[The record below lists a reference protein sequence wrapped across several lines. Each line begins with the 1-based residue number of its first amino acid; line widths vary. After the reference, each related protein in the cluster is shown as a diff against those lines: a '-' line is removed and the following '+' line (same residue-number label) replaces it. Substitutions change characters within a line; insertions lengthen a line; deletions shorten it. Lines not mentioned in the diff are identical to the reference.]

1 MSMGKIPAPQKV
13 SLQSLK
19 QQDWDK
25 LLQRIMTSYN
35 DISRSINPKGL
46 LKINLTTAQ
55 IKLLT
60 CFNDKDVHTMTELS
74 TSLAVSM
81 PTMTVMVD
89 RLETANMV
97 KRERD
102 SADRR
107 VVQVRLTA
115 SGKRELKKLTHI
127 RREEMEKILM
137 NLNEQEM
144 NTFLGSIEL
153 VAQLL
158 TKARQQRDLGMKS
171 V

>member
-1 MSMGKIPAPQKV
+1 MEKISAPQNI

-19 QQDWDK
+19 KQDWDK

-46 LKINLTTAQ
+46 LRINLTTAQ

-60 CFNDKDVHTMTELS
+60 CFSDKDSQSMTELS
-74 TSLAVSM
+74 ISLAVSM
-81 PTMTVMVD
+81 PTITAMVD

-97 KRERD
+97 KRERN
-102 SADRR
+102 SVDRR

-115 SGKRELKKLTHI
+115 AGKKELKKLTHI
-127 RREEMEKILM
+127 RRDEMEKILM
-137 NLNEQEM
+137 NLSAKEM

-153 VAQLL
+153 VARLL
-158 TKARQQRDLGMKS
+158 TKARQQRDLGIHSM
-171 V
+171 

>member
-1 MSMGKIPAPQKV
+1 MEKIPASQKI

-19 QQDWDK
+19 RQDWDK

-60 CFNDKDVHTMTELS
+60 CFSDKDTHSMTELS
-74 TSLAVSM
+74 ISLAVSM
-81 PTMTVMVD
+81 PTITAMVD

-97 KRERD
+97 KRERN
-102 SADRR
+102 SVDRR

-115 SGKRELKKLTHI
+115 AGKRELKKLSTI
-127 RREEMEKILM
+127 RKEEMEKILM
-137 NLNEQEM
+137 NLSETEM

-153 VAQLL
+153 VARLL
-158 TKARQQRDLGMKS
+158 TKARHQRDLGVNNM
-171 V
+171 

>member
-1 MSMGKIPAPQKV
+1 MEKIPASQNI
-13 SLQSLK
+13 SIQSLK
-19 QQDWDK
+19 RQDWDK

-60 CFNDKDVHTMTELS
+60 CFSDKDTHSMTELS
-74 TSLAVSM
+74 ISLAVSM
-81 PTMTVMVD
+81 PTITAMVD

-97 KRERD
+97 KRERN
-102 SADRR
+102 SVDRR

-115 SGKRELKKLTHI
+115 AGKRELKKLSTI
-127 RREEMEKILM
+127 RKEEMEKILM
-137 NLNEQEM
+137 NLSETEM

-153 VAQLL
+153 VARLL
-158 TKARQQRDLGMKS
+158 TKARHQRDLGINNM
-171 V
+171 

>member
-1 MSMGKIPAPQKV
+1 MEKIPASQRI
-13 SLQSLK
+13 SIQSLK
-19 QQDWDK
+19 RQDWDK

-60 CFNDKDVHTMTELS
+60 CFSDKDTHSMTELS
-74 TSLAVSM
+74 ISLAVSM
-81 PTMTVMVD
+81 PTITAMVD

-97 KRERD
+97 KRERN
-102 SADRR
+102 SVDRR

-115 SGKRELKKLTHI
+115 AGKRELKKLSTI
-127 RREEMEKILM
+127 RKEEMEKILM
-137 NLNEQEM
+137 NLSEAEM

-153 VAQLL
+153 VARLL
-158 TKARQQRDLGMKS
+158 TKARHQRDLGINNM
-171 V
+171 

>member
-1 MSMGKIPAPQKV
+1 MEKIPAPQNI

-19 QQDWDK
+19 KQDWDK

-46 LKINLTTAQ
+46 LRINLTTAQ

-60 CFNDKDVHTMTELS
+60 CFSDKDSHSMTELS
-74 TSLAVSM
+74 VSLAVSM
-81 PTMTVMVD
+81 PTITAMVD

-97 KRERD
+97 KRERNNV
-102 SADRR
+102 DRR

-115 SGKRELKKLTHI
+115 AGKRELKKLTHI
-127 RREEMEKILM
+127 RRDEMEKILM
-137 NLNEQEM
+137 NLSAKEM

-153 VAQLL
+153 VARLL
-158 TKARQQRDLGMKS
+158 TKARQQRDIGMNRM
-171 V
+171 

>member
-1 MSMGKIPAPQKV
+1 MSMEKIPASQNV

-19 QQDWDK
+19 KPDWDK

-60 CFNDKDVHTMTELS
+60 CFGDKDLHTMTELS

-81 PTMTVMVD
+81 PTMTAMVD
-89 RLETANMV
+89 RLEAANMV

-102 SADRR
+102 RVDRR

-115 SGKRELKKLTHI
+115 AGKKELKKLIHI
-127 RREEMEKILM
+127 RKSEMEKILM
-137 NLNEQEM
+137 NLDQKEM
-144 NTFLGSIEL
+144 ETFLGSIEL
-153 VAQLL
+153 VARLL
-158 TKARQQRDLGMKS
+158 TKARQQRDMGINNM
-171 V
+171 

>member
-1 MSMGKIPAPQKV
+1 MSMEKIPDSQKIV
-13 SLQSLK
+13 LQSLQ

-60 CFNDKDVHTMTELS
+60 CFSDADTHSMTELS

-81 PTMTVMVD
+81 PTITAMVD

-97 KRERD
+97 KRERNRV
-102 SADRR
+102 DRR
-107 VVQVRLTA
+107 VVQVKLTA
-115 SGKRELKKLTHI
+115 AGKRELKKLSII

-137 NLNEQEM
+137 NLSEREM

-153 VAQLL
+153 VARLL
-158 TKARQQRDLGMKS
+158 TKARHQRDLGINNM
-171 V
+171 

>member
-1 MSMGKIPAPQKV
+1 MKKIPAPQNI

-19 QQDWDK
+19 QPDWDK

-60 CFNDKDVHTMTELS
+60 CFSDKDSHSMTELS
-74 TSLAVSM
+74 ISLAVSM
-81 PTMTVMVD
+81 PTITAMVD
-89 RLETANMV
+89 RLETAGMV
-97 KRERD
+97 KRERK
-102 SADRR
+102 SIDRR

-115 SGKRELKKLTHI
+115 AGKRELKKLTHI
-127 RREEMEKILM
+127 RRDEMEKILM
-137 NLNEQEM
+137 NLSAKEM

-153 VAQLL
+153 VARLL
-158 TKARQQRDLGMKS
+158 TKARQQRDQG
-171 V
+171 VEQ

>member
-1 MSMGKIPAPQKV
+1 MEKIPASQNI
-13 SLQSLK
+13 SIQSLK
-19 QQDWDK
+19 RHDWDK

-60 CFNDKDVHTMTELS
+60 CFSDKDTHSMTELS
-74 TSLAVSM
+74 ISLAVSM
-81 PTMTVMVD
+81 PTITAMVD

-97 KRERD
+97 KRERN
-102 SADRR
+102 SVDRR

-115 SGKRELKKLTHI
+115 AGKRELKKLSTI
-127 RREEMEKILM
+127 RKEEMEKILM
-137 NLNEQEM
+137 NLSETEM

-153 VAQLL
+153 VARLL
-158 TKARQQRDLGMKS
+158 TKARHQRDLGVNNM
-171 V
+171 

>member
-1 MSMGKIPAPQKV
+1 MEKIPASQNI

-19 QQDWDK
+19 RQDWDK

-60 CFNDKDVHTMTELS
+60 CFSDKDTHSMTELS
-74 TSLAVSM
+74 ISLAVSM
-81 PTMTVMVD
+81 PTITAMVD

-97 KRERD
+97 KRERN
-102 SADRR
+102 SVDRR
-107 VVQVRLTA
+107 VVQVRLTGA
-115 SGKRELKKLTHI
+115 GKRELKKLSII

-137 NLNEQEM
+137 NLSKKEM
-144 NTFLGSIEL
+144 DTFLGSIEL
-153 VAQLL
+153 VARLL
-158 TKARQQRDLGMKS
+158 TKARHQRDLGINNM
-171 V
+171 

>member
-1 MSMGKIPAPQKV
+1 MEKIPASQRI
-13 SLQSLK
+13 SIQSLK
-19 QQDWDK
+19 RQDWDK

-60 CFNDKDVHTMTELS
+60 CFSDKDTHSMTELS
-74 TSLAVSM
+74 ISLAVSM
-81 PTMTVMVD
+81 PTITAMVD

-97 KRERD
+97 KRERN
-102 SADRR
+102 SVDRR

-115 SGKRELKKLTHI
+115 AGKRELKKLSTI
-127 RREEMEKILM
+127 RKEEMEKILM
-137 NLNEQEM
+137 NLSEREM

-153 VAQLL
+153 VARLL
-158 TKARQQRDLGMKS
+158 TKARHQRDLGINNM
-171 V
+171 

>member
-1 MSMGKIPAPQKV
+1 MEKIPASQKI
-13 SLQSLK
+13 SIQSLK
-19 QQDWDK
+19 KQDWDK

-60 CFNDKDVHTMTELS
+60 CFNDKDTHSMTELS

-81 PTMTVMVD
+81 PTITAMVD

-97 KRERD
+97 KRERN
-102 SADRR
+102 SVDRR
-107 VVQVRLTA
+107 VVQVRLTPA
-115 SGKRELKKLTHI
+115 GKKELKKLSTI
-127 RREEMEKILM
+127 RKEEMEKILM
-137 NLNEQEM
+137 NLSEKEM

-153 VAQLL
+153 VARLL
-158 TKARQQRDLGMKS
+158 TKARQQRDLGMHS
-171 V
+171 M

>member
-1 MSMGKIPAPQKV
+1 MEKIPAPQNI

-19 QQDWDK
+19 KQDWDK

-60 CFNDKDVHTMTELS
+60 CFSDKDTHSMTELS
-74 TSLAVSM
+74 ISLAVSM
-81 PTMTVMVD
+81 PTITAMVD

-97 KRERD
+97 KRERN
-102 SADRR
+102 SVDRR

-115 SGKRELKKLTHI
+115 AGKRELKKLSII

-137 NLNEQEM
+137 NLSEKEM
-144 NTFLGSIEL
+144 DTFLGSIEL

-158 TKARQQRDLGMKS
+158 TKARHQRDLGINNM
-171 V
+171 

>member
-1 MSMGKIPAPQKV
+1 MQKIPASQKI

-19 QQDWDK
+19 RQDWDK

-60 CFNDKDVHTMTELS
+60 CFSDKDTHSMTELS
-74 TSLAVSM
+74 ISLAVSM
-81 PTMTVMVD
+81 PTITAMVD

-97 KRERD
+97 KRERN
-102 SADRR
+102 SVDRR

-115 SGKRELKKLTHI
+115 AGKRELKKLSTI
-127 RREEMEKILM
+127 RKEEMEKILM
-137 NLNEQEM
+137 NLSETEM
-144 NTFLGSIEL
+144 NTFLGSIEQ
-153 VAQLL
+153 VARLL
-158 TKARQQRDLGMKS
+158 TKARHQRDLGINNM
-171 V
+171 

>member
-1 MSMGKIPAPQKV
+1 MEKIPASQKIV
-13 SLQSLK
+13 LQSLQK
-19 QQDWDK
+19 QDWDK

-60 CFNDKDVHTMTELS
+60 CFSDKDTHSMTELS
-74 TSLAVSM
+74 ISLAVSM
-81 PTMTVMVD
+81 PTITAMVD

-97 KRERD
+97 KRERN
-102 SADRR
+102 SVDRR

-115 SGKRELKKLTHI
+115 AGKRELKKLSTI
-127 RREEMEKILM
+127 RKEEMEKILM
-137 NLNEQEM
+137 NLSETEM

-153 VAQLL
+153 VARLL
-158 TKARQQRDLGMKS
+158 TKARHQRDLGIHNM
-171 V
+171 

>member
-1 MSMGKIPAPQKV
+1 MEKIPAPQNI

-19 QQDWDK
+19 QPDWDK

-60 CFNDKDVHTMTELS
+60 CFSDKDTHSMTELS
-74 TSLAVSM
+74 ISLAVSM
-81 PTMTVMVD
+81 PTITAMVD
-89 RLETANMV
+89 RLETAGMV
-97 KRERD
+97 KRERN
-102 SADRR
+102 SVDRR

-115 SGKRELKKLTHI
+115 AGKRELKKLTHI
-127 RREEMEKILM
+127 RRDEMEKILM
-137 NLNEQEM
+137 NLSAKEM

-153 VAQLL
+153 VARLL
-158 TKARQQRDLGMKS
+158 TKARQQRDQG
-171 V
+171 VEQ

>member
-1 MSMGKIPAPQKV
+1 MEKIPASQKIV
-13 SLQSLK
+13 LQSLQK
-19 QQDWDK
+19 QDWDK

-60 CFNDKDVHTMTELS
+60 CFSDKDTHSMTELS
-74 TSLAVSM
+74 ISLAVSM
-81 PTMTVMVD
+81 PTITAMVD

-97 KRERD
+97 KRERN
-102 SADRR
+102 SVDRR

-115 SGKRELKKLTHI
+115 AGKRELKKLSTI
-127 RREEMEKILM
+127 RKEEMEKILM
-137 NLNEQEM
+137 NLSEREM

-153 VAQLL
+153 VARLL
-158 TKARQQRDLGMKS
+158 TKARNQRDLGMS
-171 V
+171 NM

>member
-1 MSMGKIPAPQKV
+1 MEKIPASQRI
-13 SLQSLK
+13 SIQSLK
-19 QQDWDK
+19 RQDWDK

-60 CFNDKDVHTMTELS
+60 CFSDKDTHSMTELS
-74 TSLAVSM
+74 ISLAVSM
-81 PTMTVMVD
+81 PTITAMVD

-97 KRERD
+97 KRERN
-102 SADRR
+102 SVDRR

-115 SGKRELKKLTHI
+115 AGKRELKKLSTI
-127 RREEMEKILM
+127 RKEEMEKILM
-137 NLNEQEM
+137 NLSETEM

-153 VAQLL
+153 VARLL
-158 TKARQQRDLGMKS
+158 TKARHQRDLGINNM
-171 V
+171 

>member
-1 MSMGKIPAPQKV
+1 MQKIPASQKI

-19 QQDWDK
+19 RQDWDK

-60 CFNDKDVHTMTELS
+60 CFSDKDTHSMTELS
-74 TSLAVSM
+74 ISLAVSM
-81 PTMTVMVD
+81 PTITAMVD

-97 KRERD
+97 KRERN
-102 SADRR
+102 SVDRR
-107 VVQVRLTA
+107 VVQVQLTA
-115 SGKRELKKLTHI
+115 TGKRELKKLSTI

-137 NLNEQEM
+137 NLSEKEM
-144 NTFLGSIEL
+144 DTFLGSIEL
-153 VAQLL
+153 VARLL
-158 TKARQQRDLGMKS
+158 TKARHQRDLGINNM
-171 V
+171 

>member
-1 MSMGKIPAPQKV
+1 MEKIPASQKI

-19 QQDWDK
+19 RQDWDK

-60 CFNDKDVHTMTELS
+60 CFSDKDTHSMTELS
-74 TSLAVSM
+74 ISLAVSM
-81 PTMTVMVD
+81 PTITAMVD

-97 KRERD
+97 KRERN
-102 SADRR
+102 SVDRR

-115 SGKRELKKLTHI
+115 AGKRELKKLSII

-137 NLNEQEM
+137 NLSEKEM
-144 NTFLGSIEL
+144 DTFLGSIEL

-158 TKARQQRDLGMKS
+158 TKARHQRDLGINNM
-171 V
+171 